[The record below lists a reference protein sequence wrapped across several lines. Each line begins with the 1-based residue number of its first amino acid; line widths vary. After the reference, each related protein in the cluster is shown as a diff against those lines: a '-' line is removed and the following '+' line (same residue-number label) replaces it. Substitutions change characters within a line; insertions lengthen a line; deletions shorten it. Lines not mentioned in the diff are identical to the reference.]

1 MDSKTPQISP
11 ALETL
16 PFEVRRHILSM
27 VEIDSLKTLVQ
38 ASPVYFYHYQLE
50 RKLLLCQSLESTLG
64 SVTADAYAV
73 HKSTSMEC
81 SKGRDSKGIDDF
93 LTSYHTMRSQAWSSP
108 LHNILILEE
117 VETMVKFHCSI
128 VQPLMRCFV
137 REALTNLTEKT
148 NESQIEETLSTTEET
163 RLMREFYRFQLC
175 CNIYGLESAES
186 IPYVSWISVSQHI
199 LGDFLYIFDP
209 WEAEELSCVSYFCE
223 EKCEQIFDQTKQGL
237 DEENSGIDQPD
248 ISDITSPSTA
258 ELTRNRGLELLHLVY
273 PIKDQDHLAFT
284 RHLPPPMR
292 PGGILSD
299 PHIVFE
305 QHLQWHRH

>member
-16 PFEVRRHILSM
+16 PFEIRRHILSM

-163 RLMREFYRFQLC
+163 RLIRGFYRFQLC

-273 PIKDQDHLAFT
+273 PIKDQDHLVFT
-284 RHLPPPMR
+284 RQLPPPMR